1 MRRLS
6 SRRMSDNGESVVN
19 PMEGLGNLADAM
31 LVLAVGIMLALI
43 LNWKLDI
50 TAISAETQ
58 PETEQI
64 PIEESELND
73 ADKQTLD
80 EDAMQRVGALYYDE
94 ETGVFGAML
103 TWDAPETLPLHY
115 NLYRTE
121 PLNKTRTLIEI
132 NPDATSYF
140 DEVEQGSHYYQ
151 LTAVYENCESDFAL
165 TPDGE
170 DHIDIYVTDIQENTS
185 EEIVTVLRIFSAN
198 GQTLTSKSLDDLSVG
213 IYILQGLTEDGR
225 IVNKKVFVR
234 GE

>member
-6 SRRMSDNGESVVN
+6 SRRMADNGESVVN

-94 ETGVFGAML
+94 ETGMYYAVMG
-103 TWDAPETLPLHY
+103 
-115 NLYRTE
+115 
-121 PLNKTRTLIEI
+121 
-132 NPDATSYF
+132 
-140 DEVEQGSHYYQ
+140 EQG
-151 LTAVYENCESDFAL
+151 
-165 TPDGE
+165 
-170 DHIDIYVTDIQENTS
+170 
-185 EEIVTVLRIFSAN
+185 
-198 GQTLTSKSLDDLSVG
+198 
-213 IYILQGLTEDGR
+213 
-225 IVNKKVFVR
+225 
-234 GE
+234 